1 MIKTKRYK
9 KVKKRHFFPFLK
21 VYNVDVR
28 KENKKIKNETMK
40 RILQKSQNNLLMDTP
55 YQRNTKGI
63 HSVLGVYANIKQKM
77 SIYFRQLNSINSQIL
92 EGNQRYQLLKKP

>member
-1 MIKTKRYK
+1 M
-9 KVKKRHFFPFLK
+9 
-21 VYNVDVR
+21 
-28 KENKKIKNETMK
+28 MK
-40 RILQKSQNNLLMDTP
+40 RIPQKSHYNLLMNTP